1 METTEKILR
10 GAEELFMRYGI
21 KSITMDEIAKHLG
34 ISKKTIYQF
43 FEDKDEIVYMSC
55 KKHLCS
61 DAECLQLISK
71 GATNAVEEIFNLSE
85 FLRNTVLRTHPSVLF
100 DLQKYHKSSW
110 DLYLYHKESVIEKYI
125 SSNIKRGIEE
135 GLYRAEINAPIISH
149 IRMDMIQMAF
159 NPELFPPS
167 RYNLMEVHTQLME
180 HFIYGLLSQK
190 GLETWLNIKNKA
202 SKLAN

>member
-43 FEDKDEIVYMSC
+43 FEDKDEIVFMSC

-61 DAECLQLISK
+61 DAECLQVISR
-71 GATNAVEEIFNLSE
+71 GAANAVEEIFNLSE
-85 FLRNTVLRTHPSVLF
+85 FLRNTVVRTHPSVLF

-110 DLYLYHKESVIEKYI
+110 DLYLSHKETVIEKYI
-125 SSNIKRGIEE
+125 SSNIRRGIEE
-135 GLYRAEINAPIISH
+135 GLYRAEINVSIISH
-149 IRMDMIQMAF
+149 IRLDMIQMAF
-159 NPELFPPS
+159 NPDIFPPT
-167 RYNLMEVHTQLME
+167 RYNLMEVHMQLME
-180 HFIYGLLSQK
+180 HFIYGLLSPK
-190 GLETWLNIKNKA
+190 GYETLQELKNKA
-202 SKLAN
+202 RNLAN